1 MLGRKRRQRQRD
13 VAYARQIKSL
23 GDAAR
28 NPETASLRKKT
39 LTRRARPACVGSL
52 PVTESYSLSSCL
64 RFRAQLSYA
73 VLYIKCGRSES
84 ASTCRESEVGHSS
97 LDVECVAVPR
107 THDPRPAVALFDVT
121 LVQRTPY
128 RKTLQ
133 HSPTDRINCLQTTG
147 SM

>member
-1 MLGRKRRQRQRD
+1 MLREIQKQ
-13 VAYARQIKSL
+13 
-23 GDAAR
+23 
-28 NPETASLRKKT
+28 LRCVKKT

-121 LVQRTPY
+121 LVQRTSC

-133 HSPTDRINCLQTTG
+133 LAVATTFNIHRLIELIA
-147 SM
+147 SRLRAVCKIRQAT